1 MLLLDDGLAS
11 VARAPLDPVIQ
22 EGAAVSNPNPSICVC
37 AWLRSVLLKAFE
49 LHVISFDMK
58 DFQANLEQLASTIEA
73 AFKVMSGSEALA
85 KSCKEV
91 VDDLKQYWIFLSAA
105 KERPEVR
112 ATAAKLALEYLQQEP
127 LKKFYETFQES
138 EFGQQTLSVV
148 KQLIQI
154 SSKDEVANSKL
165 ARATTIL
172 LDDRLP
178 SLLSS
183 YAFGSG
189 YEISNFSLVYDMS
202 VIDTMEE
209 SMTLVA
215 ESLRLWTPM
224 ALESNYDDLNSWL
237 RHLVSNLCFYDECA
251 SLYLQALLASSSFG
265 QVLFQPSGLPALGD
279 VKCEKVPNTVN
290 KSMLASI
297 GEMVVDKMIDE
308 SSLMEFCENA
318 MKFVSNSL
326 VAHAPHVQ
334 VDEHLNKLSTRV
346 MSNMRTREAIAAILT
361 ALGDMGEVLP
371 SDADVLD
378 DWVAK
383 KNAGKQGGSFL
394 CIALN
399 LSSMIKEFESLKFA
413 RDTQT
418 FTAEMLED
426 DIKLNTTD
434 GENEEKLIASWS
446 KQFAFLSS
454 FWPWSVWTTC
464 RVVCSG

>member
-1 MLLLDDGLAS
+1 
-11 VARAPLDPVIQ
+11 
-22 EGAAVSNPNPSICVC
+22 
-37 AWLRSVLLKAFE
+37 
-49 LHVISFDMK
+49 
-58 DFQANLEQLASTIEA
+58 
-73 AFKVMSGSEALA
+73 
-85 KSCKEV
+85 
-91 VDDLKQYWIFLSAA
+91 
-105 KERPEVR
+105 
-112 ATAAKLALEYLQQEP
+112 
-127 LKKFYETFQES
+127 
-138 EFGQQTLSVV
+138 
-148 KQLIQI
+148 
-154 SSKDEVANSKL
+154 
-165 ARATTIL
+165 
-172 LDDRLP
+172 
-178 SLLSS
+178 
-183 YAFGSG
+183 
-189 YEISNFSLVYDMS
+189 
-202 VIDTMEE
+202 
-209 SMTLVA
+209 MTLVA

-265 QVLFQPSGLPALGD
+265 QVLFQPCEFPALGD

-318 MKFVSNSL
+318 MSFVYNSL
-326 VAHAPHVQ
+326 AAHAPHVQ
-334 VDEHLNKLSTRV
+334 VDEHLNKLSPRV

-383 KNAGKQGGSFL
+383 KNAGKQEGSFL

-434 GENEEKLIASWS
+434 GESEEKLIASWS
-446 KQFAFLSS
+446 KTIRIPEFILALECLDNMQSRLLGVMQLAIDKLATSLPINAILFHGAPGSVDLSS
-454 FWPWSVWTTC
+454 TLPANLGLFYNREMMQEPIKQVAKVFCVTAKKEYTWPAEGLLDMIRQLSSVWPAEC
-464 RVVCSG
+464 IDVALGEVRDSRPRRPHDGP